1 MEEGGSEEV
10 WGRVGVGGWGG
21 GDGLLSWV
29 RVFMDVVY
37 GEVSAWDRR
46 ILAKTLTL
54 LLGWGV
60 E

>member
-1 MEEGGSEEV
+1 MEEGGSEEA
-10 WGRVGVGGWGG
+10 WGRVG

-29 RVFMDVVY
+29 GVFMGVVY
-37 GEVSAWDRR
+37 GEVFAWAGR

>member
-10 WGRVGVGGWGG
+10 WGRVGVGG

>member
-1 MEEGGSEEV
+1 MALEEGCSEEV
-10 WGRVGVGGWGG
+10 WGRVG
-21 GDGLLSWV
+21 DGLLSWV
-29 RVFMDVVY
+29 GVFIDVVY

>member
-1 MEEGGSEEV
+1 MALEEGGSEEV
-10 WGRVGVGGWGG
+10 WGRVG
-21 GDGLLSWV
+21 DGLLSWV
-29 RVFMDVVY
+29 GLFMGVVY
-37 GEVSAWDRR
+37 REVFAWAGR